1 MLDDLPLSQHLR
13 SYVEFLDQ
21 DGKRDVP
28 ADEREEA
35 QKAERIV
42 QFIVGDIIQSRES
55 VVENLPSGIEK
66 FMLANPELVR
76 HFLGERLTRDVIDA
90 IPAYVSRTMELS
102 RLEGSR
108 TPSRI
113 TNRYVRE
120 AVRTYIFGFS
130 QASIALSRAAMEQ
143 APKEEL
149 GHQGRKIFVDMNGLL
164 DEAEGGN
171 VIDGVIRKIARKIAS
186 DADLV
191 LHEEPADAARAY
203 EVLLMLR
210 GVLQHIYA
218 V

>member
-1 MLDDLPLSQHLR
+1 
-13 SYVEFLDQ
+13 
-21 DGKRDVP
+21 
-28 ADEREEA
+28 
-35 QKAERIV
+35 
-42 QFIVGDIIQSRES
+42 
-55 VVENLPSGIEK
+55 
-66 FMLANPELVR
+66 
-76 HFLGERLTRDVIDA
+76 
-90 IPAYVSRTMELS
+90 
-102 RLEGSR
+102 
-108 TPSRI
+108 
-113 TNRYVRE
+113 
-120 AVRTYIFGFS
+120 
-130 QASIALSRAAMEQ
+130 MEQ